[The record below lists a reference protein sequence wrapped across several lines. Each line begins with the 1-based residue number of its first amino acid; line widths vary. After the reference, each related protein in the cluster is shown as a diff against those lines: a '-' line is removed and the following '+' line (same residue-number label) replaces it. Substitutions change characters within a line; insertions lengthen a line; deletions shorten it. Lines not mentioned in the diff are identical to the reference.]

1 YQCATILSV
10 LLLAAGA
17 RADQITLSN
26 GDRVTGSIITSDAD
40 SVTVKTEVMG
50 EVKIQR
56 SGIASITAGDP
67 LNVTLA
73 DGETVL
79 GTIATEQQDL
89 RVRREDASEVT
100 EPLAGEWTIRNDE
113 SQRSWEREQER
124 QTNPGW
130 GDFWA
135 GDVNFGLA
143 SARGNSRTTTLSTG
157 ANAQRVT
164 GFDKIKLT

>member
-1 YQCATILSV
+1 MTRYQSATILSV

-26 GDRVTGSIITSDAD
+26 GDRVTGSIVTSGAD
-40 SVTVKTEVMG
+40 SLTVKTELMG

-56 SGIASITAGDP
+56 SGIASITTGDP

-73 DGETVL
+73 GGETVL

-100 EPLAGEWTIRNDE
+100 EPLAGE
-113 SQRSWEREQER
+113 
-124 QTNPGW
+124 
-130 GDFWA
+130 
-135 GDVNFGLA
+135 
-143 SARGNSRTTTLSTG
+143 
-157 ANAQRVT
+157 
-164 GFDKIKLT
+164 